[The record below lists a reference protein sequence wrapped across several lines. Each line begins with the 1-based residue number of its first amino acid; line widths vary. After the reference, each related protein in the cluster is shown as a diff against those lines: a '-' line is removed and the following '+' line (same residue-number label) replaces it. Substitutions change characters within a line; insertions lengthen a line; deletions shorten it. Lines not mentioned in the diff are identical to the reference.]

1 MTREI
6 LHDLGFFGH
15 YLHKHAGGRGGKQF
29 VLATLHMSGGKLP
42 QRDLLERTNTSP
54 AALSEVLAKLE
65 AEGLIAKE
73 PHEHD
78 KRQSLIVLT
87 SKGACSAEQMCRE
100 REDFEAKA
108 LACLT
113 PEEQQ
118 TLAGLIKTVRKHW
131 ESLEESEVRA

>member
-1 MTREI
+1 MTRDI
-6 LHDLGFFGH
+6 LRDLGFFGH
-15 YLHKHAGGRGGKQF
+15 YLHVHAGGRGGKQF
-29 VLATLHMSGGKLP
+29 ILATLHKSGGRLP

-65 AEGLIAKE
+65 GEGLITKE

-78 KRQSLIVLT
+78 KRQLMIVLT
-87 SKGACSAEQMCRE
+87 KEGACRAERMCKE
-100 REDFEAKA
+100 REEFEAKA

-118 TLAGLIKTVRKHW
+118 TLAALIKTVRAHW
-131 ESLEESEVRA
+131 ETLDEREVSA